1 MCKKGDEKMKKIGE
15 YTVRGRLIAQETAK
29 IQLFDGRFDTAYRVI
44 DVKIAPASMTS
55 GEDAFCYVATKE
67 GIGSVNGQTWDWSNN
82 VEIGWAIQ
90 GSNSSNTFDQITIVD
105 PDNMVVEDLYI
116 TNSNVG
122 IANYM
127 VKLEKYDI
135 SDWEGALTMIRNNA
149 QNVE

>member
-1 MCKKGDEKMKKIGE
+1 MKKIGE
-15 YTVRGRLIAQETAK
+15 YTVRGRLSAQETAK
-29 IQLFDGRFDTAYRVI
+29 IQLFDGRFDTAYKVV
-44 DVKIAPASMTS
+44 DFKIAPASLTS
-55 GEDAFCYVATKE
+55 GEDAFMYLATKE

-90 GSNSSNTFDQITIVD
+90 GSAASSTFDQVKVID
-105 PDNMVVEDLYI
+105 PDNLIVEDLFV

-127 VKLEKYDI
+127 ITMEKYDI
-135 SDWEGALTMIRNNA
+135 SMARGALAMVRNNS